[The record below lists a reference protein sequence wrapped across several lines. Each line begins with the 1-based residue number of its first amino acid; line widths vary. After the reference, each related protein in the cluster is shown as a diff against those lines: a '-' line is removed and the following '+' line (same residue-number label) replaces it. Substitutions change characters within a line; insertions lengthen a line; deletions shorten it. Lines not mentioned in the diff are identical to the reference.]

1 MEESPTPAAATL
13 NETQQAL
20 LNLLERT
27 AALVRSGYITGI
39 AIAASGPV
47 TKYPY
52 DAIFSYISPEEAGQ
66 AYVGVGLLRKELE
79 HAMEQASLM
88 RSIET
93 GLPDPPG

>member
-27 AALVRSGYITGI
+27 AALVRSGHITGI

-47 TKYPY
+47 TKYAY
-52 DAIFSYISPEEAGQ
+52 DAIFSYVPPEETGQ
-66 AYVGVGLLRKELE
+66 VYVGVGLLRKELE
-79 HAMEQASLM
+79 HAIEQASLM
-88 RSIET
+88 R
-93 GLPDPPG
+93 PDAPE